1 MIDGVV
7 SLHIIN
13 MAAVLYFIRHGVTCP
28 FVSAPI
34 LLAGNAHIMR
44 VHGIVQ
50 VKLCCAMVK
59 YPAIKLYTAMYRVS
73 LPHEWNGVSVVYIHP
88 NRVMLYLSGCFKSV
102 CPWHNLTCNK
112 CPYNAA
118 LVHGHSFVTISDD

>member
-13 MAAVLYFIRHGVTCP
+13 MAAMLYFIRHCVTYP

-34 LLAGNAHIMR
+34 LLAGNAQIMR

-50 VKLCCAMVK
+50 VRLCCAMVK
-59 YPAIKLYTAMYRVS
+59 CPTIKLYTAVYRMS
-73 LPHEWNGVSVVYIHP
+73 LPHEWNGVSVVYIYP
-88 NRVMLYLSGCFKSV
+88 IRVVTYISGCFKSV
-102 CPWHNLTCNK
+102 CPWSNLTCNK

-118 LVHGHSFVTISDD
+118 LIHGHTFLTISYD